1 MKNSWYYR
9 FLVVVGLLVV
19 VVNLQAQSNDFLQ
32 NSDLQ
37 RKGFK
42 LAIDTPNGTNENEAS
57 MVVLKKEQLQTMLSY
72 SQFES
77 YKNARYYYRVSIPLL
92 SLAACGIIP
101 SAYFLV
107 AGIIAKNN
115 RSLALPLSGIL
126 FAGTLPFLVS
136 GIVLMT
142 HSAKRLNGIAEDYN
156 KQRQTS
162 HFQNGL
168 QVNFGLVDNGIGMKL
183 RF

>member
-1 MKNSWYYR
+1 MKKSWYYR
-9 FLVVVGLLVV
+9 FLGVVVLLVIS
-19 VVNLQAQSNDFLQ
+19 VNLQAQSNDFLQ
-32 NSDLQ
+32 NSDLK

-42 LAIDTPNGTNENEAS
+42 LAIDAPSETNK
-57 MVVLKKEQLQTMLSY
+57 LKRSELQTLLSY

-92 SLAACGIIP
+92 SLAACGIVP

-136 GIVLMT
+136 GIVLIT
-142 HSAKRLNGIAEDYN
+142 HSAKTLNGIAENYN
-156 KQRQTS
+156 KQRHS
-162 HFQNGL
+162 SYFQNGL
-168 QVNFGLVDNGIGMKL
+168 QVNFGLVNNGIGVKV